1 MAAYMWLA
9 LALALVGMGA
19 LAFVLLSGRSGT
31 SRSAAAKGDLVVLM
45 GPNAGGKTVLL
56 HKVGRVR

>member
-1 MAAYMWLA
+1 MAVYIWLSLGLA
-9 LALALVGMGA
+9 LLGMGL

-45 GPNAGGKTVLL
+45 GPNAGGKTVLF
-56 HKVGRVR
+56 HKVGRVQ